1 MEVTGT
7 IHSIQEIEQL
17 FIKSM
22 PYKVTHDGHF
32 ALDKFDPQKSASNIP
47 AQSEAYERSYQ
58 LFPFG
63 RKQLWEERVNTRF
76 FYDKRHGTGTW
87 KISSRGMHILGME
100 LKGMLTGVKVGKAEL
115 PLGDTV
121 HIRGHT

>member
-1 MEVTGT
+1 MEVSGT
-7 IHSIQEIEQL
+7 THSIQEIEQL

-32 ALDKFDPQKSASNIP
+32 KLCEFDPSKSASNVP
-47 AQSEAYERSYQ
+47 ARSEAYEKSYQ

-63 RKQLWEERVNTRF
+63 KKQLWEERVNVRF

-100 LKGMLTGVKVGKAEL
+100 MKSMLLGVRLGEAEI
-115 PLGDTV
+115 PVKD
-121 HIRGHT
+121 HIRLRGSP